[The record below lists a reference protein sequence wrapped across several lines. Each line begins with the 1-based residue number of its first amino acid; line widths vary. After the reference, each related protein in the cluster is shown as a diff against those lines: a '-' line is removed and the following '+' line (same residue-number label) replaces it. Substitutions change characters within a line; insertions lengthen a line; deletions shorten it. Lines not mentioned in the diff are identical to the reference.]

1 MKSHRIKKRKL
12 PTDLEIEQD
21 LRIQKLEDNAT
32 VRAYRKAKSY
42 LLKSYLLKR
51 TRILGRNENC
61 C

>member
-1 MKSHRIKKRKL
+1 MKNHRIKKRKF

-32 VRAYRKAKSY
+32 AAYRKAKSY